1 MALSILGNSSNA
13 IPNSAFISG
22 AIVNSAVGYNVSIS
36 SKLFSSYNVYEEVPG
51 QLRATITPKAVG
63 NIMVLHAHLHW
74 GGWYDRSSVD
84 VGVNFRVRKSYDNG
98 STWVEV
104 GPSQIGTSSYITGS
118 AAGYAPAACHT
129 GCYKYNKGNA
139 NFSNEKDSLLVHD
152 IVTNATSTI
161 YAVHWGCGYAPTSRT
176 IYWNR
181 GVNFGSNLYNPT
193 HTCTLTAT
201 EVKR

>member
-36 SKLFSSYNVYEEVPG
+36 SKVFSSYNVYEEVPG
-51 QLRATITPKAVG
+51 QLRAIITPKAVG

-84 VGVNFRVRKSYDNG
+84 IGVNFRVRKSYDSG

-129 GCYKYNKGNA
+129 GCYKYNKGNT

-181 GVNFGSNLYNPT
+181 GVNGVAQMYNT
-193 HTCTLTAT
+193 VHTCTLTAT

>member
-1 MALSILGNSSNA
+1 MALSITGNSSNA

-22 AIVNSAVGYNVSIS
+22 AIVNSAVGYNVSVS
-36 SKLFSSYNVYEEVPG
+36 SKVFASYNVYEEVPG
-51 QLRATITPKAVG
+51 NLRATITPKAVG

-74 GGWYDRSSVD
+74 GGWNRTTD

-98 STWVEV
+98 STWLEV
-104 GPSQIGTSSYITGS
+104 GPSQVSSTSFISGN
-118 AAGYAPAACHT
+118 AAGYAPAQVHT
-129 GCYKYNKGNA
+129 GCYKYNKGDGNY
-139 NFSNEKDSLLVHD
+139 SNEKDSLLVHD
-152 IVTNATSTI
+152 VVTNAVSTI
-161 YAVHWGCGYAPTSRT
+161 YAVHWGCGYAPTIRT

-181 GVNFGSNLYNPT
+181 GISGVSNLYNPT

>member
-1 MALSILGNSSNA
+1 MALSITGNSSNA

-22 AIVNSAVGYNVSIS
+22 AIVNSAVGYNVSTS
-36 SKLFSSYNVYEEVPG
+36 SKVFASYNVYEEVPG
-51 QLRATITPKAVG
+51 NLRATITPKAVG

-74 GGWYDRSSVD
+74 GGWTRTVD

-98 STWVEV
+98 STWLEV
-104 GPSQIGTSSYITGS
+104 GPSQVSSTSFISGN
-118 AAGYAPAACHT
+118 AAGHAPAQVHT
-129 GCYKYNKGNA
+129 GCYKYNKGDSNY
-139 NFSNEKDSLLVHD
+139 SNEKDSLLVHD
-152 IVTNATSTI
+152 VVTNAVSTI
-161 YAVHWGCGYAPTSRT
+161 YAVHWGCGYSPSRT

-181 GVNFGSNLYNPT
+181 GINFGSNLYNPA